1 MRKIIAAKEGL
12 EGPIEITSFRKPD
25 EALILGA
32 RYAAEGYEVTE
43 SEMLPGENKEKS

>member
-1 MRKIIAAKEGL
+1 MKKIIAAKEGL

-43 SEMLPGENKEKS
+43 SEMIPGENKEKP